1 MNPTAERRREG
12 ISGGTGVKLPSRCLP
27 VHTGRSHCQGLG
39 DPWLEGVGGEA
50 WDQSLTGPRGQRVSV
65 GASPELRAQGTFSR
79 ALSEPPSST
88 IYKGYT
94 GMRGLVE

>member
-1 MNPTAERRREG
+1 MEAQR
-12 ISGGTGVKLPSRCLP
+12 SGCLHAAVLCTQGGHTVRDLGTP
-27 VHTGRSHCQGLG
+27 GLKG
-39 DPWLEGVGGEA
+39 WREA

-65 GASPELRAQGTFSR
+65 GVSPELRARGTFSK

-88 IYKGYT
+88 IYMGYT